1 MAPKVTQEQFNEI
14 VNASYILPD
23 EEMTQEFRQFL
34 SDYGIEVRV
43 RNGNL
48 LNFDYLFYTKDLH
61 VIALS
66 VNPKAGGKSAIQL
79 IKHLFAL

>member
-1 MAPKVTQEQFNEI
+1 M
-14 VNASYILPD
+14 NASYILPD
-23 EEMTQEFRQFL
+23 EGMTQEFRQFL

-61 VIALS
+61 VITLS
-66 VNPKAGGKSAIQL
+66 VNLKAGGKSAIQL
-79 IKHLFAL
+79 IKQLFAL